1 LYEIPSLK
9 EAPKDLLRGIR
20 LIASDIDGTM
30 TRLAK
35 LPPAILSAFER
46 LDEAGVEV
54 LPITGRP
61 AGEALGLAR
70 YLPTVK
76 HAIAENGAT
85 YIVPERAVEYFQKA
99 PDRIMLMQTA
109 TLLSSLLQKPLELAP
124 DSFCRLGD
132 IAFLRGGR
140 YEDELSMIQ
149 KKAQELGI
157 SLVWSSVHIH
167 LSEVLLD
174 KGVAALTLAQRLGY
188 RPDEIAS
195 IGDAP
200 NDVGLWVKDRF
211 GLMVGTADVV
221 KQLNV
226 LQHHP
231 SYLVSEGA
239 TGWLELADAILEA
252 KR

>member
-1 LYEIPSLK
+1 LRIPSLQD
-9 EAPKDLLRGIR
+9 APRETLRRIR

-30 TRLAK
+30 TKHAK
-35 LPPAILSAFER
+35 LPPAILEAFER
-46 LDEAGVEV
+46 LAEAGVEV

-85 YIVPERAVEYFQKA
+85 YIVPDAAIEFFQKA
-99 PDRIMLMQTA
+99 PDRALLMNTA
-109 TLLSSLLQKPLELAP
+109 NSLSALLQKPLELAP

-132 IAFLRGGR
+132 IAYLRDGR
-140 YEDELSMIQ
+140 LEDELVMIQ
-149 KKAQELGI
+149 QRTKELGLC
-157 SLVWSSVHIH
+157 LVWSSVHIH

-174 KGVAALTLAQRLGY
+174 KGVAALTLAKRLGY
-188 RPDEIAS
+188 QPQEIAS

-211 GLMVGTADVV
+211 GLMVGTADVLT
-221 KQLNV
+221 QLNV
-226 LQHHP
+226 LQHLP

-239 TGWLELADAILEA
+239 TGWLELADAILSA
-252 KR
+252 K